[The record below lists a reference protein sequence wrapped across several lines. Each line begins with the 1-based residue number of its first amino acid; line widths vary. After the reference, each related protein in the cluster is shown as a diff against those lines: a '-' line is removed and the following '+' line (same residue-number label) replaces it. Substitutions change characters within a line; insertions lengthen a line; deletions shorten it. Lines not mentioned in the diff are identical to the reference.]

1 MRKTIVYSALGL
13 AAALIAW
20 QVWQLS
26 QSPALAQCAVDDFIE
41 YWTAGRLNLAG
52 QDPYDPYCMMEL
64 QSRLRP
70 DAKFPVMMWNPP
82 WTLSIVATAALLAY
96 PLARILWCL
105 AAIAAV
111 VLSVGG
117 LWSLYA
123 GPSGRWWMAILTA
136 FVFAPTLFAIGMG
149 QISPFV
155 LLGIVGF
162 AVCARRERWGLAG
175 AILAVTL
182 VKPHLVY
189 LVWAALALWSWD
201 RRQPRALAAA
211 VVVLLAMLAWPL
223 ASNPAVIAQ
232 YRQALA
238 ERGPEYWI
246 APTFGVLLRL
256 LCDWHATWLQML
268 PSLAGLAWLAWH
280 WLRHR
285 RTWSWTE
292 QLPLLLL
299 VSVVTSAYGWM
310 FDQIVLLVP
319 LVALLAEMARAPSG
333 RLRWALGA
341 WAAVTV
347 VAYVLWPLPLLSGP
361 RGDESAAGLLARVFS
376 EPNMFWNIVL
386 APLFAATYAWA
397 RPCARPENGL
407 S

>member
-1 MRKTIVYSALGL
+1 
-13 AAALIAW
+13 
-20 QVWQLS
+20 
-26 QSPALAQCAVDDFIE
+26 
-41 YWTAGRLNLAG
+41 
-52 QDPYDPYCMMEL
+52 
-64 QSRLRP
+64 
-70 DAKFPVMMWNPP
+70 MMWNPP
-82 WTLSIVATAALLAY
+82 WTLSVVAPASLLAY

-105 AAIAAV
+105 AAIGAV

-117 LWSLYA
+117 LWSLY
-123 GPSGRWWMAILTA
+123 GGRPGRWWVAILTA

-149 QISPFV
+149 QISPLV
-155 LLGIVGF
+155 LLGVVGF
-162 AVCARRERWGLAG
+162 AVCAQRQRWALAG
-175 AILAVTL
+175 ALLALTL

-201 RRQPRALAAA
+201 RRQPWALLTAAG
-211 VVVLLAMLAWPL
+211 VLLGMLAWPL
-223 ASNPAVIAQ
+223 ASNPAVLGQ
-232 YRQALA
+232 YHQALA

-256 LCDWHATWLQML
+256 LCDWHATWLQMV
-268 PSLAGLAWLAWH
+268 PSLLGLAWLAWH
-280 WLRHR
+280 WRRHR
-285 RTWSWTE
+285 AEWSWSE
-292 QLPLLLL
+292 QLPVLLG

-319 LVALLAEMARAPSG
+319 LVDLLARSGRAPSA

-361 RGDESAAGLLARVFS
+361 RGDASAAGLLARVLG

-386 APLFAATYAWA
+386 APLFGVAYLSGI
-397 RPCARPENGL
+397 GL
-407 S
+407 RVRDVTG